1 MWFLG
6 ELPQNCKEVK
16 KLNSASVD
24 GEYFLAVR
32 GKPLKVSAELLL
44 SHCSQNVFVV
54 ISSLLLS
61 TSVRSFLVYLTGILC
76 RDEF

>member
-1 MWFLG
+1 MCFLG

-16 KLNSASVD
+16 KLNSASID

-32 GKPLKVSAELLL
+32 GKPLKVSVEVSRCL
-44 SHCSQNVFVV
+44 QNVVMV

-61 TSVRSFLVYLTGILC
+61 TFVGSFLVYLAGVLC
-76 RDEF
+76 GDAF